1 MSTTGRD
8 LRRRLWLLLTLGA
21 LTTFALFGA
30 YRGVHDDTV
39 PLSSSSA
46 PGILA
51 VDTARNAMEEA
62 HEAVKGG
69 EIGDFN
75 TQISVAYQNIAVAAS
90 ENIAGPEG
98 RHKLQTI
105 TGLIAVYSGLVQ
117 RSGQEPALRDVYL
130 YYAERVLKGEEG
142 SEAAIVSR
150 LDDLRADQ
158 VEVAERQASFP
169 WSLWLA
175 WSAVLVLCLVLCV
188 ALVEAQVFARR
199 RFRSAV
205 NPPLLAAT
213 LLCAAG
219 VAALGWFTLRAQIAM
234 AGSFGQLR
242 SPSDAEDIPRVA
254 EHVREHMA
262 NADFWA
268 ALSNWV
274 LVGGAVLMALTV
286 MGMWPRI
293 SEYRFRESR

>member
-21 LTTFALFGA
+21 VTTFVLFGA

-39 PLSSSSA
+39 SLSSSSA

-51 VDTARNAMEEA
+51 VDTARSAMEKA
-62 HEAVKGG
+62 HVDVGNGA
-69 EIGDFN
+69 IGAFN
-75 TQISVAYQNIAVAAS
+75 IQISVAHQSIALAAS
-90 ENIAGPEG
+90 ENVAGLEG
-98 RHKLQTI
+98 HHKLQTI
-105 TGLIAVYSGLVQ
+105 TGLITVYSGLVQ

-130 YYAERVLKGEEG
+130 HYAEQVLKGEEG
-142 SEAAIVSR
+142 SEAAILSR

-158 VEVAERQASFP
+158 VKVAERQASFP

-175 WSAVLVLCLVLCV
+175 WSAVLVLCLVLCA

-199 RFRSAV
+199 RFRGAV
-205 NPPLLAAT
+205 DPPLLAAT

-219 VAALGWFTLRAQIAM
+219 VAVLGWFTLRAQTAM
-234 AGSFGQLR
+234 DGSLGQLR
-242 SPSDAEDIPRVA
+242 KRSDDIPQVA
-254 EHVREHMA
+254 EHVKEHMA

-293 SEYRFRESR
+293 SEYRFRETR